1 MEIFVLMESDSLNN
15 FIDDRLQDNYFLLQ
29 KKAEY
34 VNLNNKLN
42 SQYRNFVENLSAE
55 DLRILENIIDMKS
68 CLLSEEVYLSY
79 KIGFSDGM
87 KFSKEIKQQQK
98 LQKIKFIYFAYLKLA
113 EPSRSKKVKE
123 STRVKIVKKVMVIKY
138 EQIVQ
143 YVS

>member
-1 MEIFVLMESDSLNN
+1 MESDSLNN

-87 KFSKEIKQQQK
+87 KFSKEIK
-98 LQKIKFIYFAYLKLA
+98 
-113 EPSRSKKVKE
+113 
-123 STRVKIVKKVMVIKY
+123 
-138 EQIVQ
+138 
-143 YVS
+143 